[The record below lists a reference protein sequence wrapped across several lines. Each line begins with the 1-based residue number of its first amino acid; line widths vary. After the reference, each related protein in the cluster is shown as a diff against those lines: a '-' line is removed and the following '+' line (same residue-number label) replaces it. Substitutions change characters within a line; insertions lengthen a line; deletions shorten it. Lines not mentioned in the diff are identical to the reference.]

1 MYLIT
6 GESETERATER
17 ERRLIECD
25 LGNKTHINCL
35 ISSRELN
42 AMIQTIN

>member
-6 GESETERATER
+6 GESETEREK

-25 LGNKTHINCL
+25 LANKTHINCL
-35 ISSRELN
+35 IASRELN
-42 AMIQTIN
+42 AMI